1 MNAVIGLF
9 ENGKAR
15 IIGFAPFS
23 LRLDKRS
30 RAALPAC
37 ADIELL

>member
-15 IIGFAPFS
+15 ITRFAPFS

-30 RAALPAC
+30 RAVLPARG
-37 ADIELL
+37 DIELL